1 MARVHQRIGVAG
13 ALAMGIAIVL
23 AGCTAQTSPES
34 DATPS
39 ATAPAASATP
49 TPTPTPAGPPEYQPD
64 GTADDNLA
72 YFDAVNL
79 DLESGENQPSG
90 KKIINNLVEA
100 GFDKDAM
107 EITADKTAIDLD
119 TDSIEFTVLIDD
131 RCLFGQFG
139 DFAYRSVV
147 LPVLETGKCLVGK
160 TRSINW

>member
-1 MARVHQRIGVAG
+1 MVAAHPRIGVAA
-13 ALAMGIAIVL
+13 ALAAGLAVLL
-23 AGCTAQTSPES
+23 AGCTTGTAPDVASP
-34 DATPS
+34 APS
-39 ATAPAASATP
+39 VTAPAASATP
-49 TPTPTPAGPPEYQPD
+49 VPTPTGDPVYNPD

-72 YFDAVNL
+72 YFDRVNL

-90 KKIINNLVEA
+90 RKIINNLVDA
-100 GFDKDAM
+100 GFDKSAM
-107 EITADKTAIDLD
+107 EITADKTAINLD

-139 DFAYRSVV
+139 AFKYRSVV